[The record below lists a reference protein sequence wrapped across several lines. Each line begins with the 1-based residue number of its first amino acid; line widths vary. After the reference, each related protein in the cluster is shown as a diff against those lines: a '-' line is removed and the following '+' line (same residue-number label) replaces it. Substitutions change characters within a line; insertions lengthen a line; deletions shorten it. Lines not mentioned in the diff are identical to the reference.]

1 MYGPPEKLERQV
13 FDGRFR
19 VCTSRLRD
27 VGPVLDGGF
36 GVETGI
42 GQDSEQEEDCG
53 TMSAWQV
60 ESRLSKSRQGNVPQ
74 ADYVGLPLLLDR
86 EVNVRISRRLLG
98 LFLGDIVDRI
108 VNERS
113 QENAARSS
121 TTR

>member
-1 MYGPPEKLERQV
+1 
-13 FDGRFR
+13 
-19 VCTSRLRD
+19 
-27 VGPVLDGGF
+27 
-36 GVETGI
+36 
-42 GQDSEQEEDCG
+42 
-53 TMSAWQV
+53 MSALQV
-60 ESRLSKSRQGNVPQ
+60 ELRLNETRQGNVPQ

-86 EVNVRISRRLLG
+86 EVNVRIRRRLLG